1 MKIKRAL
8 LLAAVLFA
16 MTLPLFAVSVTVEWN
31 WVQNDSDVRY
41 FRYQVD
47 GEAEDGWTV
56 VDSSVTNYTAKGL
69 DGSQSY
75 TLYLQQS
82 YDGVYWSQS
91 ASSVSQPVVPQTAE
105 VEEPVVTEE
114 PAVVEAAAVEEEP
127 AVVVEEAV
135 VEEEPAV
142 QESSA
147 AEAEE
152 IAPVAV
158 TPSQPVGE
166 PGSFKFVLSFAGG
179 VGLNNIGEELDY
191 DYQAVI
197 GLGFED
203 MVANS
208 IMGWDLKLNL
218 GFIANSEYDIAD
230 TTFENLFDLGQYH
243 KAMFADLMTGV
254 NFKAGSTQFYLDG
267 GARLLMSYDGFENPD
282 ALFTMGKFNARVQIT
297 GLLGFRWNIGWFNLG
312 LEGQYV
318 YDYIDNVHTVTPRL
332 LFGFSF

>member
-1 MKIKRAL
+1 
-8 LLAAVLFA
+8 

-91 ASSVSQPVVPQTAE
+91 ASSASQPVVPQTAE

-114 PAVVEAAAVEEEP
+114 PAAVEAAVEEEP
-127 AVVVEEAV
+127 AAVEEEPAAVVEEAV
-135 VEEEPAV
+135 TEEEPAV
-142 QESSA
+142 QEPSV
-147 AEAEE
+147 AEVEE
-152 IAPVAV
+152 IAPVTV
-158 TPSQPVGE
+158 TPSQPVKE

-203 MVANS
+203 MVANN

-218 GFIANSEYDIAD
+218 GFSALPVYGIEN
-230 TTFENLFDLGQYH
+230 TTFDNLFDLGQYR

-267 GARLLMSYDGFENPD
+267 GARLLMNYGQNDSD
-282 ALFTMGKFNARVQIT
+282 ALFSLGKFDARVQIT

>member
-1 MKIKRAL
+1 
-8 LLAAVLFA
+8 

-91 ASSVSQPVVPQTAE
+91 ASSASQPVVPQTAE
-105 VEEPVVTEE
+105 LEEPVVTEE
-114 PAVVEAAAVEEEP
+114 PAVVEAAVEEEP
-127 AVVVEEAV
+127 AAVVEEAV
-135 VEEEPAV
+135 TEEEPAI
-142 QESSA
+142 QEPSV
-147 AEAEE
+147 AEVEE

-158 TPSQPVGE
+158 TPSQPVKE

-218 GFIANSEYDIAD
+218 GFSALPVYGIEN
-230 TTFENLFDLGQYH
+230 TTFDNLFDLGLYR

-267 GARLLMSYDGFENPD
+267 GARLLMNYGQNDSD
-282 ALFTMGKFNARVQIT
+282 ALFSLGKFDARVQIT
-297 GLLGFRWNIGWFNLG
+297 GLLGFRWNIGWFSLG

>member
-1 MKIKRAL
+1 
-8 LLAAVLFA
+8 

-91 ASSVSQPVVPQTAE
+91 ASSASQPVVPQTAE

-114 PAVVEAAAVEEEP
+114 PAAVEAAVEEEP
-127 AVVVEEAV
+127 AAVEEEPAAVVEEAV
-135 VEEEPAV
+135 TEEEPDV
-142 QESSA
+142 QEPSV
-147 AEAEE
+147 AEVEE
-152 IAPVAV
+152 IAPVTV
-158 TPSQPVGE
+158 TPSQPVKE

-218 GFIANSEYDIAD
+218 GFSALPVYGIEN
-230 TTFENLFDLGQYH
+230 TTFDNLFDLGQYR

-267 GARLLMSYDGFENPD
+267 GARLLMNYGQNDSD
-282 ALFTMGKFNARVQIT
+282 ALFSLGKFDARVQIT